1 MFACH
6 TFFMSILHIFF
17 YYESLKKCIFV
28 WEQQVNL
35 MQNYKQ
41 QVVCTLIIICIS
53 LSSTWVS
60 GQTDTSKFKYLDLS
74 LEEILNLE
82 VTTALKSPEK
92 LSDVPATIHLI
103 TRNQIET
110 RGYSNLEEV
119 LEDIPELEIQKR
131 ASAEYGNYFTLRG
144 VYGTEKFIIMMD
156 GVRINSPTGTPLPI
170 ANNYPVANAQQIE
183 IILGPAS
190 ALYGVDAF
198 TGIINIITFNGSDI
212 KNINVQASYGSFNS
226 LKNNI
231 LVGGKYEDLS
241 FSIMGNIY
249 KSDEPDFPSLHPNDF
264 YWYNNEY
271 RLNGNM
277 LLPDN
282 SVINTEIKPYSTPTF
297 AYALHAKLNYK
308 DFEAGYFRNYE
319 SHGSSFSVK
328 PEYSIYSDDAIFGEW
343 VESMY
348 VRHKQKINNNKWN
361 FLTSLSY
368 SKDEIDPKS
377 NYQNSFT
384 SYEQGY
390 KYAFNKAVKLE
401 EQISWFPNENSSFI
415 IGFTMQDIASLPK
428 SGDLPHSFDRSLPAN
443 HQNMYYIGTNVTDS
457 LGNNLSILQDFYY
470 LNYQNYGVY
479 LQSHFN
485 IKNSLLVTLGARY
498 DYNTRYT
505 YSINPR
511 IGLVYTPIEKL
522 KIKLLYGEAFF
533 APSPYSVY
541 QHYGSFV
548 TTVDSVS
555 GNVTG
560 FTSGFWRLPP
570 LNKLESQKI
579 KTYEAGISYFLNKSL
594 FVTVNSFY
602 NNLTNLLGTE
612 GFTGEYFHNI
622 PVGYLQR
629 PVNKGTASTYGGTVK
644 LNYKTDF
651 SSFLLSSYVA
661 YSYIDGEIEGKQLPF
676 AAKHSVKAGVSATIR
691 KLTLSTRFQYRSE
704 SYHRSIKKANGELH
718 ASDPYLIANMHANYK
733 IIKREKLDFSIFT
746 TIKNVFNT
754 DYYNLPI
761 GGSECF
767 PSVPQDP
774 IRIDLGV
781 KVSL

>member
-1 MFACH
+1 
-6 TFFMSILHIFF
+6 
-17 YYESLKKCIFV
+17 
-28 WEQQVNL
+28 
-35 MQNYKQ
+35 MQNYKNLIGITFLLL
-41 QVVCTLIIICIS
+41 CICLISIKTL
-53 LSSTWVS
+53 

-74 LEEILNLE
+74 LEEVLNLE
-82 VTTALKSPEK
+82 VTTALKAPGK

-103 TRNQIET
+103 TRDQIEAN
-110 RGYSNLEEV
+110 GYSNLEEV
-119 LEDIPELEIQKR
+119 LDDIPELEIQKR

-170 ANNYPVANAQQIE
+170 ANNYPISNAQQIE

-212 KNINVQASYGSFNS
+212 KNVNVQASYGSFNS
-226 LKNNI
+226 FKNNV

-241 FSIMGNIY
+241 YSIMGNFY
-249 KSDEPDFPSLHPNDF
+249 KSGEPDFPSLHPDEF
-264 YWYNNEY
+264 DWYNNEY
-271 RLNGNM
+271 SKNGNM

-282 SVINTEIKPYSTPTF
+282 TVVNNEIKPYSTPTL
-297 AYALHAKLNYK
+297 AYAFHAKLNYK
-308 DFEAGYFRNYE
+308 NFEAGYFRNYE
-319 SHGSSFSVK
+319 SHCSSFSVK
-328 PEYSIYSDDAIFGEW
+328 PEYSIYSEDAVFGEW

-348 VRHKQKINNNKWN
+348 VRHNQKLNNNKWN

-377 NYQNSFT
+377 NYINSFT

-401 EQISWFPNENSSFI
+401 EQISWFPSEKASFI
-415 IGFTMQDIASLPK
+415 LGFTMEDIASLPK
-428 SGDLPHSFDRSLPAN
+428 TGDLPQPFDRSMPAN
-443 HQNMYYIGTNVTDS
+443 LQNMYYIGTNVTDS
-457 LGNNLSILQDFYY
+457 LGNDLSILQDFYY
-470 LNYQNYGVY
+470 LNYQNYSIY

-548 TTVDSVS
+548 PVVDSAS
-555 GNVTG
+555 GHVTG
-560 FTSGFWRLPP
+560 FTSGYWRVPP
-570 LNKLESQKI
+570 VEKLESQKI
-579 KTYEAGISYFLNKSL
+579 KTYEAGVSYLINKSL
-594 FVTVNSFY
+594 IISANSFY
-602 NNLTNLLGTE
+602 NDLINLLGSE
-612 GFTGEYFHNI
+612 GYTDETFHNI
-622 PVGYLQR
+622 PVDYLQR
-629 PVNKGTASTYGGTVK
+629 PVNKGTSSTYGGTIK

-661 YSYIDGEIEGKQLPF
+661 YSYIDGEIEGQQLPF
-676 AAKHSVKAGVSATIR
+676 AAKHSVKAGISTTVR
-691 KLTLSTRFQYRSE
+691 KLTFSTRFQYRSK
-704 SYHRSIKKANGELH
+704 SYHRSIVNENGELH
-718 ASDPYLIANMHANYK
+718 ATDPYLIANLHAIYK
-733 IIKREKLDFSIFT
+733 ILKREKVDFSVFS

-754 DYYNLPI
+754 NYYNLPI

-767 PSVPQDP
+767 PNVPQDP